1 MASQGSAGPPL
12 QLGLEGH
19 VCTTQMSW
27 GGGMHKS
34 HLTGGWDGGGA
45 PPELP

>member
-1 MASQGSAGPPL
+1 MASQGSAGPQL

-19 VCTTQMSW
+19 VRTTQMSW

-34 HLTGGWDGGGA
+34 HLIGGVGWGWST
-45 PPELP
+45 P